1 MLKMLEVPNRTS
13 RNKKQNIINEN
24 FTVQDLQ
31 QNRLC
36 RRNHQS
42 TESYSKRN
50 YLNINTR
57 EKVLKKFNRASVT
70 C

>member
-36 RRNHQS
+36 RRNH
-42 TESYSKRN
+42 
-50 YLNINTR
+50 
-57 EKVLKKFNRASVT
+57 
-70 C
+70 